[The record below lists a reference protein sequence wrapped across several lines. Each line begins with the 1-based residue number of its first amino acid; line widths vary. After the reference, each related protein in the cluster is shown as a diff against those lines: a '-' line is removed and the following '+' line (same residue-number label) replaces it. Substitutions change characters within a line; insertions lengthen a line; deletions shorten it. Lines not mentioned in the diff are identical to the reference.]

1 MVGGEFEVAGVG
13 EGGHEMGQGHAGEG
27 AVVDFG
33 VGGDLFNFGDAAGP
47 GQVGVED
54 IGGVELE
61 YFLEA
66 PAGEDALA
74 GGDGDAGAFAASF
87 SAATLCGCIGSS
99 MK

>member
-1 MVGGEFEVAGVG
+1 MGGDRD
-13 EGGHEMGQGHAGEG
+13 
-27 AVVDFG
+27 VVDFG